1 MCLMSSLL
9 QPCMAHSDQK
19 LAPWLRFICISD
31 ISFPLAGLF
40 DFASFFPSIPFLKAC
55 QAVCCFQGKV
65 LCRSQANS
73 VLRIS

>member
-9 QPCMAHSDQK
+9 QPCMARSDQK

-40 DFASFFPSIPFLKAC
+40 DFASFFPSIPFLM
-55 QAVCCFQGKV
+55 CFQGKV